1 MFALKYFSILYI
13 AIFQGFL
20 SNLVKALNSCVETGK
35 NECLNMPAGSKI
47 GNFASIGYKDY
58 SDTYQVDRS
67 INYSG
72 CIGKECK
79 TDTSE
84 KIIVEN
90 TKYFQDKF
98 KEFKKVKQQ
107 NLLMLS
113 PSNYCKCHQ
122 RTVFFK
128 YHDFTAKDNI
138 NENVNSISLN
148 NKEYFV
154 GGIQTF
160 SSNKPYSKFSVS
172 CLRDTLEY
180 NNIIRL
186 FNNTDSNLIWS
197 NSSNKTIAAG
207 LSKYQRFNHIVKHG
221 QITLKDKLYNNF
233 LRFQKKFPDD
243 YTYMA
248 DTYTSERINQFK
260 KKYRNYEISK
270 DNLWLIKPKGAA
282 RGIGIHFLKNVD
294 EINKTDIVTKY
305 ISNPLLL
312 EKKKFDLRVYLL
324 VTGHD
329 PLKIYIYKESFARM
343 SSDEYDLELEDLDN
357 VFKHLTNVSVNKKK
371 KTQNG
376 SSFIWSLPKVKRYI
390 SEEYGVDFNEVWEK
404 IEDIAIKAVITMNKL
419 EIDTEKKMYSHL
431 NSSNTFELYG
441 VDILIDD
448 NMKPWLLEINLSP
461 GLSSKTG
468 YQRSLK
474 YKLMDDTFNIVG
486 LVPYSHITGLAME
499 GECEYKDPVDEAVQ
513 QSVCEITRPTGGY
526 KRIFPLKEN
535 IDYYKK
541 FFEEV
546 SPNNQALW
554 DEIQKNEKI

>member
-1 MFALKYFSILYI
+1 MLA
-13 AIFQGFL
+13 
-20 SNLVKALNSCVETGK
+20 
-35 NECLNMPAGSKI
+35 
-47 GNFASIGYKDY
+47 
-58 SDTYQVDRS
+58 YQVDRS

-72 CIGKECK
+72 CIG
-79 TDTSE
+79 
-84 KIIVEN
+84 N
-90 TKYFQDKF
+90 KF

-554 DEIQKNEKI
+554 DEIKKNENL

>member
-1 MFALKYFSILYI
+1 MLYIKNLSILYVVVL
-13 AIFQGFL
+13 QGFL
-20 SNLVKALNSCVETGK
+20 SNLVKALN
-35 NECLNMPAGSKI
+35 
-47 GNFASIGYKDY
+47 
-58 SDTYQVDRS
+58 
-67 INYSG
+67 
-72 CIGKECK
+72 
-79 TDTSE
+79 
-84 KIIVEN
+84 
-90 TKYFQDKF
+90 
-98 KEFKKVKQQ
+98 
-107 NLLMLS
+107 
-113 PSNYCKCHQ
+113 
-122 RTVFFK
+122 
-128 YHDFTAKDNI
+128 
-138 NENVNSISLN
+138 
-148 NKEYFV
+148 
-154 GGIQTF
+154 
-160 SSNKPYSKFSVS
+160 
-172 CLRDTLEY
+172 TLEY

-329 PLKIYIYKESFARM
+329 HLKIYIYKESFARM

-513 QSVCEITRPTGGY
+513 QSVCEITRPTVYEILKISSGERKSSFKISYFVELREFLTDVVFIVIKAIKQPPPQGSRNIEIVIHFY
-526 KRIFPLKEN
+526 IVLLSVQHLHSNMHIIAGNPLSS
-535 IDYYKK
+535 
-541 FFEEV
+541 FSQSA
-546 SPNNQALW
+546 SPNKSIFLPVTLITIFQW
-554 DEIQKNEKI
+554 DELRALFMLAH

>member
-35 NECLNMPAGSKI
+35 NECLNMPVGQA
-47 GNFASIGYKDY
+47 NFASIA
-58 SDTYQVDRS
+58 YQVDRS

-72 CIGKECK
+72 CIGNECK
-79 TDTSE
+79 SNNLKEYRTEDIE
-84 KIIVEN
+84 KFE
-90 TKYFQDKF
+90 KKF
-98 KEFKKVKQQ
+98 KEFKDVEQQ
-107 NLLMLS
+107 DLSMLS

-122 RTVFFK
+122 RTVYFK
-128 YHDFTAKDNI
+128 YHDFIGKNNTSENIDNVTI
-138 NENVNSISLN
+138 Y

-554 DEIQKNEKI
+554 DEIKKNENL